1 MTPEELN
8 ELSSAL
14 RVGMQEAMRDLGG
27 LAGSARGSN
36 AEFLR
41 NLSSL
46 RGHTDALNSNTRG
59 ITEGTEAFKHLTE
72 ATKREVELDAARDR
86 AQSKAIDSLF
96 SLTNS
101 ALAAGGGL
109 SKYSGAVTSA
119 TSALSGIVSQ
129 FGTIGKI
136 AGIAIEGF
144 GFLSRSALKYSDNLL
159 KASDDLGQMGVAG
172 NLTTEEIRL
181 MAAGAKYS
189 TDTISSW
196 TKALGTMGPALAG
209 FGSGVTDGTREF
221 AKLTKLSREQISHY
235 QAMGYSQEQLT
246 QAQADSIGYYQKSG
260 TLITEKMK
268 TDGTIQRMSLE
279 YVDNLSKLSALT
291 GQSVAEAKKIK
302 EQALA
307 HTGLQIKYAK
317 MDKEARDLEAAG
329 RGDEAE
335 AIRQRKKNMQTMVEA
350 SEATGDE
357 AQTAGVKRFAATDG
371 KVITKEMSQ
380 MAVGTPEIFDKMR
393 EGMKN
398 QDKAQRMQFE
408 FADAQRRNME
418 RAPESAAISDPVA
431 KSFGISYQGAQ
442 KSAPYAGKTEK
453 EKDEWIKASQTKP
466 VGGTVAEGDAT
477 QKGRVAQQTLEFAAQ
492 NFKDGVIS
500 FIGPMKLA
508 VFGFAASVAAFA
520 LSVSGSLVGKLSSLV
535 SKGAA
540 STASSVGGGALST
553 GLKSAGKF
561 AGKAAGPLAMA
572 ASVYEGVSD
581 AHEGWTDANKK
592 VASGEIS
599 KSEGAYKKTQ
609 AVGEGAGTA
618 AGGIAGAIAG
628 QALIPIPVVGAM
640 IGGFIGSKLG
650 GLVGKGAGSVAGL
663 GAKALTSDKKPEETK
678 REAEKV
684 EKKGE
689 SLVEGPKS
697 VYEQFRKLLLS
708 NEIKDIYGAP
718 QSKTN
723 LVTKLPA
730 AAEGGIFSGPK
741 SGYPVLLH
749 GTEAV
754 VPEKKPLPNS
764 DGTTTQAVAGGVAG
778 AAKYSSSVSAIDLAK
793 DASDLGSKYKTM
805 MKVVES
811 DLGPKI
817 VDLIKKAS
825 TSLSEL
831 SSSSMTKM
839 TEMTS
844 KFMSSEATGKAVNFA
859 IKAGESLKDLG
870 KTALTDI
877 KTLGSA
883 VAKSDTMGVMK
894 QFGSDSLKNIE
905 SLSTSAMKKVGGL
918 AEAASGSKT
927 AAILRL
933 HALEA
938 SDTIRRVAGT
948 ALTKVAD
955 VGSKIMASEV
965 TGKIVKASTEAATGL
980 SKFASTAMTDIG
992 TMSKAIAKSD
1002 TAAKLATMGKGFGT
1016 GAMDLAGKATAS
1028 AKTFLGTGL
1037 TKDASGRFRDAAGKF
1052 AKTPEASK
1060 LVSKVAEAGSKLVS
1074 MASTTGTAIKGAA
1087 IPAIKTAGAAALPA
1101 IKTAG
1106 KVLGKAAG
1114 PLAMGISVYEGYG
1127 TAKEGV
1133 AQANADVKSGKIT
1146 KAEGTVKKSEAVGT
1160 GVGQAG
1166 GGIGGGLAGAAAG
1179 AAMGSVVPVVGT
1191 IIGGIIGGALGA
1203 WGGAKAGKS
1212 VGGALG
1218 AGVGHVIKEAEPKK
1232 EPAHTGTNRIAE
1244 DNTLVSGFMARKE
1257 PEEKKE
1263 PITEKEFI
1271 TPLKDSVTI
1280 LEKFNIQLY
1289 DATETLSSLNGRL
1302 GKTSGA
1308 VRSSESSSGNRGGGR
1323 SGPRMP
1329 EDAHSVDEAKRLG
1342 AETPQRKAKPAK
1354 IDMGG
1359 GQGLKPGTGA
1369 PGLKPGGGEGLK
1381 IPPGDYLGK
1390 VAAQYESGGKSGI
1403 ISSGK
1408 GDLGGKSYGAFQ
1420 LAGRGGKAGNEA
1432 ETFVKE
1438 AGYGDKFKGM
1448 KAGSAEFD
1456 AQWKEQAKDPKFIE
1470 AQAAHAKKTHYD
1482 PQMERLQKGG
1492 IDLSGRGRG
1501 VQEAV
1506 MSTANQY
1513 GAKTDLIKEAL
1524 GKQDLSKMNDKQVID
1539 AIQDYKAKSVKTR
1552 FKSSSADVQAGVS
1565 KRIERER
1572 ETLARLADQPA
1583 QTTTSEPRYAA
1594 AKPNKKPEGIQ
1605 VATAQDR
1612 GTLANGQSSI
1622 DASRTQMMTNS
1633 PAAATFAS
1641 MNKPQEMGP
1650 PAAAKN
1656 EGFMDAIASLGDRLS
1671 GHFEKLI
1678 DHTVDGNSDIRKM
1691 QKATA

>member
-1 MTPEELN
+1 MAMTPEELN

-14 RVGMQEAMRDLGG
+14 RVGMQDAMRDLGG
-27 LAGSARGSN
+27 LAGSARNSN
-36 AEFLR
+36 TEFLR

-46 RGHTDALNSNTRG
+46 RNHTDTVNRNTQG
-59 ITEGTEAFKHLTE
+59 IAEGTEAFKHLTE
-72 ATKREVELDAARDR
+72 ATKREIELDAARDR
-86 AQSKAIDSLF
+86 AQGKAIDSLF

-101 ALAAGGGL
+101 ALTAGGGL
-109 SKYSGAVTSA
+109 AKYTAAITSG

-136 AGIAIEGF
+136 AGIAIEGL
-144 GFLSRSALKYSDNLL
+144 GFLSKSALKYSDNLL
-159 KASDDLGQMGVAG
+159 KAADDLGQIGVAG
-172 NLTTEEIRL
+172 NLTTEEIRQ

-189 TDTISSW
+189 TDTIGSW

-209 FGSGVTDGTREF
+209 LGSGVTDGTREF

-307 HTGLQIKYAK
+307 HAGLQIRYAK
-317 MDKEARDLEAAG
+317 MDKEISDLRAQNTPESIKKA
-329 RGDEAE
+329 DELA
-335 AIRQRKKNMQTMVEA
+335 QRKKNMQTTVEA
-350 SEATGDE
+350 AVATGD
-357 AQTAGVKRFAATDG
+357 ASKVAGVQRFVATDG

-380 MAVGTPEIFDKMR
+380 MAVGMPEIFNKLR
-393 EGMKN
+393 ESITNK
-398 QDKAQRMQFE
+398 DKADRIIFDL
-408 FADAQRRNME
+408 ADAQRNAMT
-418 RAPESAAISDPVA
+418 RAPDSAMISDAVSTA
-431 KSFGISYQGAQ
+431 MVGSAEGMQ
-442 KSAPYAGKTEK
+442 KAAPYAGKTK
-453 EKDEWIKASQTKP
+453 EEQDAWIAAAKTKP
-466 VGGTVAEGDAT
+466 VGGTVAEGDST
-477 QKGRVAQQTLEFAAQ
+477 QKGRTAQQTLEFAAQ

-508 VFGFAASVAAFA
+508 VLGFAASVAAFA
-520 LSVSGSLVGKLSSLV
+520 LSVSGSLVGKLSGLV

-540 STASSVGGGALST
+540 STASSAGGGALST

-581 AHEGWTDANKK
+581 AHEGWSDANKK

-663 GAKALTSDKKPEETK
+663 GVKALTSDKKPEETK

-718 QSKTN
+718 QSKTS
-723 LVTKLPA
+723 LVSKLPA

-754 VPEKKPLPNS
+754 VPEKKPLPKS
-764 DGTTTQAVAGGVAG
+764 DGTTAQAVAGGAAG
-778 AAKYSSSVSAIDLAK
+778 AAKYSSVSAIDLAK

-883 VAKSDTMGVMK
+883 VVKSDTMGMMK
-894 QFGSDSLKNIE
+894 QFGADSLKNIE

-1002 TAAKLATMGKGFGT
+1002 
-1016 GAMDLAGKATAS
+1016 
-1028 AKTFLGTGL
+1028 
-1037 TKDASGRFRDAAGKF
+1037 AAGKF

-1074 MASTTGTAIKGAA
+1074 MASTTGTAIKGAV
-1087 IPAIKTAGAAALPA
+1087 IPAIKTAGTAALPA
-1101 IKTAG
+1101 LKKAG
-1106 KVLGKAAG
+1106 SLLGRAAG
-1114 PLAMGISVYEGYG
+1114 PLAAGVSVYEGYG

-1166 GGIGGGLAGAAAG
+1166 GGIAGGMIGATKGALMGAALGPLGAIAGGL
-1179 AAMGSVVPVVGT
+1179 
-1191 IIGGIIGGALGA
+1191 IGGALGA
-1203 WGGAKAGKS
+1203 WAGSKAGKA
-1212 VGGALG
+1212 VGGAVG
-1218 AGVGHVIKEAEPKK
+1218 TGVGHVVKEGEAGKSK
-1232 EPAHTGTNRIAE
+1232 EKSSPSSLLKYAGPLGWMANKVLPTGMTER
-1244 DNTLVSGFMARKE
+1244 NTAGSEALSDIRGPEGIDKE
-1257 PEEKKE
+1257 NNIES
-1263 PITEKEFI
+1263 T
-1271 TPLKDSVTI
+1271 LKDSVTI

-1308 VRSSESSSGNRGGGR
+1308 ARSSESSSGNREGGR

-1329 EDAHSVDEAKRLG
+1329 EDARSVDEAKRLG

-1369 PGLKPGGGEGLK
+1369 PGLKPGSGAPGLK
-1381 IPPGDYLGK
+1381 LPPGDYLGK

-1612 GTLANGQSSI
+1612 GTLANGQTSI

-1691 QKATA
+1691 QKASA